1 MATHPVLL
9 AFISAAL
16 FGAATPASKGL
27 LADLSPFQL
36 AGLLYLGAALGVAPV
51 AGLKQVWR
59 MPWRLN
65 PANRWRLWGAV
76 LAGGVAGPV
85 LLLAGLKVASA
96 ASVSLWLNLELVAT
110 AVLGHWFFRD
120 HLTRYGWLGVGATL
134 VAAMALSIGGG
145 AAGAMAGA
153 LVLLACCCWGLDNH
167 LTALIDGLAPSQS
180 TFWKGLAAGCVSLAI
195 GLMLRPFAAGA
206 WMLFGAVFVGIWSY
220 GASITLYIHAAQRLG
235 ATRGQVIFSTAPF
248 FGLLLSTLLLGESLQ
263 WLHYIAALLFVAGI
277 ALLLLESHAHTHDHT
292 ALSHAHR
299 HRHDDQHHA
308 HDHAGLDPTV
318 EHTHW
323 HDHAPMTHAHAHWP
337 DLHHRHGHED

>member
-1 MATHPVLL
+1 MATHPVVL

-51 AGLKQVWR
+51 AGIRQVWW
-59 MPWRLN
+59 MPWHIN

-85 LLLAGLKVASA
+85 LLLAGLRVASA

-120 HLTRYGWLGVGATL
+120 YLTRNGWLGVGMTL
-134 VAAMALSIGGG
+134 VAAMILSASSGS
-145 AAGAMAGA
+145 AGVLAGL

-167 LTALIDGLAPSQS
+167 LTALIDELSPSQS
-180 TFWKGLAAGCVSLAI
+180 TFWKGLVAGSVSLAI
-195 GLMLRPFAAGA
+195 GLILHPFTATGFIT
-206 WMLFGAVFVGIWSY
+206 LGAVFVGIWSY
-220 GASITLYIHAAQRLG
+220 GASIALYIHAAQRLG
-235 ATRGQVIFSTAPF
+235 ATRGQMIFSTAPF
-248 FGLLLSTLLLGESLQ
+248 FGLLLSAVLLDEQLYG
-263 WLHYIAALLFVAGI
+263 LHLAVALLFAVGI
-277 ALLLLESHAHTHDHT
+277 VLLVIESHAHPHHHT
-292 ALSHAHR
+292 ELRHAHR
-299 HRHDDQHHA
+299 HRHDDRHHT
-308 HDHAGLDPTV
+308 HDHHGLAPEA

-323 HDHAPMTHAHAHWP
+323 HDHNPVTHAHAHWP
-337 DLHHRHGHED
+337 DLHHRHGHDA

>member
-16 FGAATPASKGL
+16 FGAATPASKSL
-27 LADLSPFQL
+27 LAELSPFQL
-36 AGLLYLGAALGVAPV
+36 AGLLYLGAALGVAPI
-51 AGLKQVWR
+51 AGLRQVWR
-59 MPWRLN
+59 MPWGLN
-65 PANRWRLWGAV
+65 TANRWRLWGAV

-85 LLLAGLKVASA
+85 LLLAGLKAAPA

-134 VAAMALSIGGG
+134 VAATLLSLGGG
-145 AAGAMAGA
+145 VAGLMAGA

-167 LTALIDGLAPSQS
+167 LTALIDGLSPSQS
-180 TFWKGLAAGCVSLAI
+180 TFWKGLVAGCVSLAI
-195 GLMLRPFAAGA
+195 GLILRPFSAGA
-206 WMLFGAVFVGIWSY
+206 WVLLGAVFVGIWSY

-235 ATRGQVIFSTAPF
+235 ATRGQIIFSTAPF
-248 FGLLLSTLLLGESLQ
+248 FGLLLSAMWLSEPLQ
-263 WLHYIAALLFVAGI
+263 WLHVIAALLFVAGI
-277 ALLLLESHAHTHDHT
+277 ALLLIESHAHTHDHT

-299 HRHDDQHHA
+299 HRHDDQHHT
-308 HDHAGLDPTV
+308 HDHEGLDPTV

-323 HDHAPMTHAHAHWP
+323 HDHTPMTHAHAHWP